1 MATAYYLHCV
11 RIALNKLMLVSIISR
26 PKIKAA
32 GFGNRHN
39 MHPLQARA
47 GFEPRTSEII
57 MYAEWKASTPVPP
70 YLCQTKILKL
80 IMHVGEPCSAI
91 LTHLATAK
99 EGSPNLPKKMK
110 QSCWIPIHFKTGTDD
125 AVYLVA
131 ISFTPCT
138 VSFCQDRKLQCN
150 PQCPS

>member
-32 GFGNRHN
+32 GFENRHN

-47 GFEPRTSEII
+47 GFEPRTSEMI

-80 IMHVGEPCSAI
+80 NNACGGALHC
-91 LTHLATAK
+91 HL
-99 EGSPNLPKKMK
+99 N
-110 QSCWIPIHFKTGTDD
+110 
-125 AVYLVA
+125 
-131 ISFTPCT
+131 TPSNCQGG
-138 VSFCQDRKLQCN
+138 VS
-150 PQCPS
+150 